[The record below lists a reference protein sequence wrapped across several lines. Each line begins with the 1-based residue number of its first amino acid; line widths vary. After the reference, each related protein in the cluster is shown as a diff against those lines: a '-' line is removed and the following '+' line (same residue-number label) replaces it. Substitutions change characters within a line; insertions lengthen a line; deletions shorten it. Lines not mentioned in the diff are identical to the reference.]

1 VVSPAVEDDC
11 GPVNSATTP
20 RSIVDRDGSAG
31 PAVDSGAV
39 VAVVTSLVDAGLD
52 DAGLDDAGPV
62 DAGPVDA
69 GLDDAGLVDAGLGD
83 AGLDA
88 VVAFVPSS
96 LPHAAIAKLDNATTA
111 TTARNPLP
119 AFIPFILLILPPSIE
134 CDVAH

>member
-1 VVSPAVEDDC
+1 MASPAVADDC

-62 DAGPVDA
+62 DAG
-69 GLDDAGLVDAGLGD
+69 LDDAGLVDAGLVD